1 MSNNMYKK
9 IKFLIFSV
17 KYQEGIHFPM
27 VNQILKIVKE
37 NEAITRNLR
46 HDKRMLMSDIKRE
59 NTLKYDDFD
68 EQNDDFHFDY

>member
-1 MSNNMYKK
+1 
-9 IKFLIFSV
+9 
-17 KYQEGIHFPM
+17 M

-46 HDKRMLMSDIKRE
+46 HDKRALMSDIKRE

-68 EQNDDFHFDY
+68 E